1 MVLLWN
7 ECHVCC
13 YIIVDY
19 GNLFH
24 LLPTLSP
31 QNIIFEGLEV
41 IKVVVAEA
49 EWEKP
54 EGDNDL
60 SEGEDEPMDMSPW
73 AGSDREYSY
82 EEVGG
87 CDQNVMGQSTCSRKY
102 K

>member
-1 MVLLWN
+1 M
-7 ECHVCC
+7 
-13 YIIVDY
+13 Y

-60 SEGEDEPMDMSPW
+60 SEGEDVEPMDMSPW

-87 CDQNVMGQSTCSRKY
+87 CGTLQSTCSRKY